1 MEDPNRN
8 NNSASTTD
16 NGIPSIENSSSK
28 KRSSCPYLDTINRRV
43 LDFDF
48 EQSCSVTLLSGPH
61 IYGCLVCGKFFNG
74 RGKHTPAFTHSVDE
88 IHCVFIHLRSGK
100 FYCLPDNYEIVDNP
114 SLDDIRQALHPQQFT
129 AEFIQ
134 SGTLDAN
141 TELARD
147 LWGRQ
152 YLPGFVGLNNL
163 HKTDYVNATLQALA
177 HVRPI
182 RDFFLQVSSSTNSN
196 SHLACS
202 FGDFM
207 RKLWSNQRFKS
218 NVDPHEMIQAIS
230 VASKKKFH
238 AGTQAAASEFLPWF
252 LHQLHIGVGGTSKKS
267 SIVHDTFQGILEVT
281 TRQAKKLT
289 RKLKDTTDDEG
300 SDAEES
306 SPKPPYDNMSSK
318 VEFVLEES
326 TKTIPFLH
334 LTLDIPEKPL
344 FKDEDGGLVIPQ
356 EPLVTVLQKFDG
368 VTFCDSKKPQQRCR
382 YRLKQMPDYLI
393 LDLARFKKNDFY
405 IEKNPT
411 IVAFPIKNLDL
422 TSYVHPIESKQIT
435 ESEIK
440 RMNVS
445 ELKKTLIKYGYKD
458 VANNSLEKSELV
470 NACLKYI
477 SNPII
482 DRQIYDLVANICH
495 EIPAEVGREGQR
507 NPLQDGSYKCHVQ
520 HKGSGQWYEIQDL
533 HVQETMPQLIGLS
546 ESYILIFEKKKKNA

>member
-1 MEDPNRN
+1 MW
-8 NNSASTTD
+8 
-16 NGIPSIENSSSK
+16 
-28 KRSSCPYLDTINRRV
+28 
-43 LDFDF
+43 
-48 EQSCSVTLLSGPH
+48 
-61 IYGCLVCGKFFNG
+61 
-74 RGKHTPAFTHSVDE
+74 
-88 IHCVFIHLRSGK
+88 IHLHSAK

-182 RDFFLQVSSSTNSN
+182 RDFFLQVSSTTSTNN
-196 SHLACS
+196 YSHLACS

-238 AGTQAAASEFLPWF
+238 TGTQAAASEFLPWF

-267 SIVHDTFQGILEVT
+267 SIVHDTFQGMLEVT
-281 TRQAKKLT
+281 TRQAKKV
-289 RKLKDTTDDEG
+289 KKKSKDSTDDEG
-300 SDAEES
+300 SDEEES
-306 SPKPPYDNMSSK
+306 SPNPPNDTTSSK
-318 VEFVLEES
+318 FEFVVEES

-368 VTFCDSKKPQQRCR
+368 VTFSDSKKPQQRCR
-382 YRLKQMPDYLI
+382 YRLKQMPDFLI

-422 TSYVHPIESKQIT
+422 TSYVHPTDIPKIT
-435 ESEIK
+435 ESDIQS
-440 RMNVS
+440 MNVRSFFFLIEFLCFFFLLLRYFEFAYKINIHVSCTSISNLQVS
-445 ELKKTLIKYGYKD
+445 ELKKTLIKYGFKD
-458 VANNSLEKSELV
+458 VAKNSLEKSELV
-470 NACLKYI
+470 NACLKFI
-477 SNPII
+477 SNPIT